1 LIQEG
6 LARELIN
13 KVQNLRKDSGLEVTD
28 KITVAMTTTTL
39 VKQAVETN
47 RDYIMSEILA
57 TVIEYKESLDEG
69 HSIALNEEQIQITI
83 NTN

>member
-1 LIQEG
+1 
-6 LARELIN
+6 
-13 KVQNLRKDSGLEVTD
+13 
-28 KITVAMTTTTL
+28 MTTTTL

-57 TVIEYKESLDEG
+57 TAIEYKESLDEG